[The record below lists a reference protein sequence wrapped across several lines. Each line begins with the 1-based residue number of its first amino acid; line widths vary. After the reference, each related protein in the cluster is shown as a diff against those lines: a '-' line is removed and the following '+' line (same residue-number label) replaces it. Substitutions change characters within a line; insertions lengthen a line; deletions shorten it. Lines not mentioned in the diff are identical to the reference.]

1 MMKINNFLSKIVDR
15 RSNNIYVTLFFLI
28 FLIIGLSVVKD
39 YGITTDEP
47 FQRTIGYFWYIHI
60 IELFSQNFGLI
71 NDLKVKFDSMYWS
84 DELSKGDFRQYT
96 VFFDLFA
103 VVIEQLLQIK
113 EVSNAFLIKHY
124 LTFIV
129 FFMSSIFFYKI
140 IFQRNKNTFISLLIT
155 SLYITSPRIFG
166 ESFYNCKD
174 IVFMSFCVFAIFFT
188 LKNLKEFKTKNIIL
202 LALFTGIATDI
213 RIMGILLSGLFFIF
227 FILSSLEE
235 ENFLKKNY
243 KYLIL
248 YSIIYFLTVFIFW
261 PYLWSSPIDNFIISL
276 KSFSNYG
283 WGGSVLYLGSYV
295 KASSLPWHY
304 IPVWIL
310 VSMPIM
316 IIIFFS
322 LGIFSTIFLFFKK
335 LINLSEKAKLWSNT
349 NEKRDFFMLFY
360 FLIPLFT
367 VIILDSTLYGGW
379 RHLYFLYPGLIYF
392 VIISFEKLEKHFK
405 KIFLVLFVAS
415 LIINVF
421 NLIKLHPYQSVYF
434 NSLVEK
440 KANNLFEIDYWG
452 LGNVEAV
459 KFILENHKKDGKTKV
474 RTASFTPLNYSK
486 LFFKKGV
493 TDNLVFT
500 GTEELQQK
508 YVFTNFIFE
517 ENPKFLDKYEVPSN
531 YKKVFQLKR
540 GNIVLNEVFLRD

>member
-1 MMKINNFLSKIVDR
+1 
-15 RSNNIYVTLFFLI
+15 
-28 FLIIGLSVVKD
+28 
-39 YGITTDEP
+39 
-47 FQRTIGYFWYIHI
+47 
-60 IELFSQNFGLI
+60 
-71 NDLKVKFDSMYWS
+71 
-84 DELSKGDFRQYT
+84 
-96 VFFDLFA
+96 
-103 VVIEQLLQIK
+103 
-113 EVSNAFLIKHY
+113 
-124 LTFIV
+124 
-129 FFMSSIFFYKI
+129 
-140 IFQRNKNTFISLLIT
+140 
-155 SLYITSPRIFG
+155 
-166 ESFYNCKD
+166 
-174 IVFMSFCVFAIFFT
+174 MSFCVFVIFFT

-202 LALFTGIATDI
+202 LALFTGVATDI

-248 YSIIYFLTVFIFW
+248 YFVIYFLTVYIFW
-261 PYLWSSPIDNFIISL
+261 PFLWSSPIDNFIISL

-283 WGGSVLYLGSYV
+283 WGGSVLYLGNYV

-322 LGIFSTIFLFFKK
+322 LGLSSTIFLFFKK
-335 LINLSEKAKLWSNT
+335 LTNLSEKTKLWSNT

-379 RHLYFLYPGLIYF
+379 RHLYFLYPCLIYF
-392 VIISFEKLEKHFK
+392 VIISYEKLKIHFK

-415 LIINVF
+415 LMINVS

-459 KFILENHKKDGKTKV
+459 KFILKNHKKDGKTKV

-531 YKKVFQLKR
+531 YKKVFQLRR

>member
-235 ENFLKKNY
+235 ENFLKKNF

-440 KANNLFEIDYWG
+440 K
-452 LGNVEAV
+452 
-459 KFILENHKKDGKTKV
+459 
-474 RTASFTPLNYSK
+474 S
-486 LFFKKGV
+486 
-493 TDNLVFT
+493 
-500 GTEELQQK
+500 
-508 YVFTNFIFE
+508 
-517 ENPKFLDKYEVPSN
+517 
-531 YKKVFQLKR
+531 
-540 GNIVLNEVFLRD
+540 

>member
-1 MMKINNFLSKIVDR
+1 
-15 RSNNIYVTLFFLI
+15 
-28 FLIIGLSVVKD
+28 
-39 YGITTDEP
+39 
-47 FQRTIGYFWYIHI
+47 
-60 IELFSQNFGLI
+60 
-71 NDLKVKFDSMYWS
+71 
-84 DELSKGDFRQYT
+84 
-96 VFFDLFA
+96 
-103 VVIEQLLQIK
+103 
-113 EVSNAFLIKHY
+113 
-124 LTFIV
+124 
-129 FFMSSIFFYKI
+129 
-140 IFQRNKNTFISLLIT
+140 
-155 SLYITSPRIFG
+155 
-166 ESFYNCKD
+166 
-174 IVFMSFCVFAIFFT
+174 MSFCVFVIFFT
-188 LKNLKEFKTKNIIL
+188 LKNLKEFKAKNIIL
-202 LALFTGIATDI
+202 LALFTGVATDI
-213 RIMGILLSGLFFIF
+213 RVMGILLSGLFFIF

-235 ENFLKKNY
+235 ENFFKKNY

-248 YSIIYFLTVFIFW
+248 YFIIYFLTVYIFW

-283 WGGSVLYLGSYV
+283 WGGSVLYLGHYV

-335 LINLSEKAKLWSNT
+335 LIDLSEKAKLWSNT

-360 FLIPLFT
+360 FLIPLFA

-379 RHLYFLYPGLIYF
+379 RHLYFLYPSLIYF
-392 VIISFEKLEKHFK
+392 VIISFEKLEIHFK

-459 KFILENHKKDGKTKV
+459 KFILENHKKDGQTKV

-486 LFFKKGV
+486 LFFKKGI
-493 TDNLVFT
+493 TDNLIFT
-500 GTEELQQK
+500 GTEELQQD

-540 GNIVLNEVFLRD
+540 GNIVLNEVFLRN